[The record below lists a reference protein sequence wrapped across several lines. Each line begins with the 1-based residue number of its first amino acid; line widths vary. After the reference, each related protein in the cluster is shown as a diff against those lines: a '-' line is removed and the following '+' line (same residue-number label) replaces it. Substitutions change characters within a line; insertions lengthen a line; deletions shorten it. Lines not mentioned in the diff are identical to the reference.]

1 MWEADPAHAPSRRSP
16 GLRPAGGLTR
26 GGTRRAHRS
35 SRMSRDDPT
44 FRMRREQLGELV
56 SLTSQLPAQ
65 RRTAEMPAVE
75 LVDLL
80 RKDRELD
87 AAPVISAEHFDTN
100 VRYDL
105 NDLAAPSSCELAVGT
120 VRIERPSHLGL
131 ALACL
136 IAFAGGF
143 ALTMPLW
150 W

>member
-1 MWEADPAHAPSRRSP
+1 
-16 GLRPAGGLTR
+16 
-26 GGTRRAHRS
+26 
-35 SRMSRDDPT
+35 
-44 FRMRREQLGELV
+44 MRREQLGELV

-87 AAPVISAEHFDTN
+87 AAPVVSAEHFDTN
-100 VRYDL
+100 VRYELSDL
-105 NDLAAPSSCELAVGT
+105 ESPPSSCEFAVGT
-120 VRIERPSHLGL
+120 VRIERQSHLGL
-131 ALACL
+131 VLACM